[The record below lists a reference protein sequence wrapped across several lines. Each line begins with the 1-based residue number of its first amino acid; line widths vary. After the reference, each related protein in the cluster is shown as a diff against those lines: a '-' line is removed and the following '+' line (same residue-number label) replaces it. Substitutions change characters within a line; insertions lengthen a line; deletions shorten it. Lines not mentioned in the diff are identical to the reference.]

1 MKWSLVQFLGFLGDL
16 RAQLPAAR
24 INILALG
31 MGSRLIHWLL
41 QRPLGAGTFGDVIF
55 AAADVDR
62 DTFLASIHEF
72 AGKAD
77 RVTLYGWRDD
87 KALMAS
93 KKANGHARAGD
104 STNAML
110 VAPGSDSVDANA
122 VDDSLLSLGHGYLG
136 DCRELL
142 SQVAASSPPK
152 SLKTD

>member
-1 MKWSLVQFLGFLGDL
+1 M
-16 RAQLPAAR
+16 R
-24 INILALG
+24 
-31 MGSRLIHWLL
+31 
-41 QRPLGAGTFGDVIF
+41 AGTFGDVIF

-62 DTFLASIHEF
+62 DTFLAFTHEF

-77 RVTLYGWRDD
+77 RVTLHGSRDD
-87 KALMAS
+87 KALIAS

-110 VAPGSDSVDANA
+110 VAPGIDSVDANA

-152 SLKTD
+152 IFSAEIAEDRLTTIFDGYAGPRGPSG